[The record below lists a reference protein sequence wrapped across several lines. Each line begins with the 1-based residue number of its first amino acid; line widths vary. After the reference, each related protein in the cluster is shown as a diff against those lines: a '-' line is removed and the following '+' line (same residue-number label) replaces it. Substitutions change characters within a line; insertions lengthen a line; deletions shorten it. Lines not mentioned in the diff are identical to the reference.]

1 MEKIQKRAI
10 SIYYKTITYMYRFE
24 TNRGFLLYPC
34 SKKESDK
41 PFFSEDLYID
51 GNAENRILEKIGM
64 TIPQHTESFGIFASK
79 MGENERALMEYF
91 LKKCER

>member
-34 SKKESDK
+34 SKKDSDK
-41 PFFSEDLYID
+41 PFLEEKLCIE

-79 MGENERALMEYF
+79 MGENERALREYF

>member
-1 MEKIQKRAI
+1 
-10 SIYYKTITYMYRFE
+10 MYRFE

-34 SKKESDK
+34 NQKDINE
-41 PFFSEDLYID
+41 PFLSEKLCIE

-79 MGENERALMEYF
+79 MRENERALREYF
-91 LKKCER
+91 SER